1 MKPGNEILF
10 ILVCGI
16 ILEVNEMKQNLHEK
30 DVAIL
35 LLAGSGT
42 RIFQD
47 IKIKKQFYP
56 INHRELYLYALDSFL
71 ESGLFK
77 RIVLVIDGE
86 DQERIAL
93 NLKTKV
99 EIPEDCEISLVYG
112 GKDRNESVYHG
123 LVSLKDIG
131 KDCGVFIHDA
141 ARPLLDQD
149 EIQLLHQEI
158 REHDALTLVLPMH
171 DSILRERN
179 GKLIYV
185 DRKNLYRILTPQ
197 VFVYS
202 KILSIY
208 EKGYDKKDTDD
219 FKKAVNAGLDCKI
232 VRGKARNFKVT
243 EIDDL
248 ALLESILTPKN
259 A

>member
-1 MKPGNEILF
+1 MTMKNDI
-10 ILVCGI
+10 
-16 ILEVNEMKQNLHEK
+16 QDK

-42 RIFQD
+42 RLYED
-47 IKIKKQFYP
+47 IQIKKQFYP
-56 INHRELYLYALDSFL
+56 INHKELYLYALETFL
-71 ESGLFK
+71 KSNLFQ
-77 RIVLVIDGE
+77 RIVLVIDRE
-86 DQERIAL
+86 DQERIAM
-93 NLKTKV
+93 NLKNKV
-99 EIPEDCEISLVYG
+99 DIPEDTEISLVYG

-131 KDCGVFIHDA
+131 KDCAVFIHDA
-141 ARPLLDQD
+141 ARPLIEEKELLTLHD
-149 EIQLLHQEI
+149 EI
-158 REHDALTLVLPMH
+158 RKHDALTLMLPMH
-171 DSILRERN
+171 DSILKEKN

-185 DRKNLYRILTPQ
+185 ERKNMYRVLTPQ

-208 EKGYDKKDTDD
+208 ENGYDKKDTDD
-219 FKKAVNAGLDCKI
+219 FKKAVMADMDCQLI
-232 VRGKARNFKVT
+232 RGEAINFKVT

-248 ALLESILTPKN
+248 KLLENIIVNKN